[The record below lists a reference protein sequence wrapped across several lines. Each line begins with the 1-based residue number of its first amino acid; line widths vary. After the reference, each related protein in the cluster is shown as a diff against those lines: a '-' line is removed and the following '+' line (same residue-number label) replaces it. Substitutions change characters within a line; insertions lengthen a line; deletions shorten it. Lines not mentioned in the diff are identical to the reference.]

1 MDACNAQKEEMT
13 EITMYNENQNPLNAI
28 PQSTSKKSRL
38 VIFGGVVL
46 AFCGV
51 TALLCHTFY
60 SAQKSDILAA
70 QEERLKLNVSS
81 LADNIRIW
89 EESLA
94 SLAARVSESGQFS
107 LFASDIA
114 SMNAQDAKMLN
125 DSEDAEGKGE
135 DFALLVEQMPM
146 MRTQLQDF
154 TAYNGLHD
162 ARITKNTGSTL
173 LSATPRPTPILESQV
188 TVIKN
193 ATNNNKTS
201 YAPVRKST
209 SGMMLDFAAP
219 ILAEQQEIG
228 AKPETAF
235 LVSINITGQLANY
248 LSRGSGQS
256 QDMHSNL
263 LQYNGKNW
271 EVLRSD
277 STTPIPDAIKIA
289 ADAKTI
295 PFERREAVSG
305 NGSVYSIGQ
314 RVNNLNWIVVQ
325 EISANLVDAQLSRA
339 FNLVYGAGVF
349 LCLSVLL
356 MFSLVW
362 WIMIGREQRTVAE
375 QFRKLYQVIRKQ
387 KNLLDSINVS
397 LDVGLIM
404 ADVSGK
410 LHLVNRAFAEI
421 LDKKADELQDQN
433 LHGIVSDKAAFQI
446 QEAISSVS
454 QSNTSK
460 TIEIVLLLKGEERLF
475 RATLFPFL
483 DNEEETAAAV
493 ITMQDITEF
502 RRNSEKR
509 NKQQMST
516 IEALVGTIER
526 VDPYLAGHSSL
537 MRRLVEL
544 LADEMALEGKDKD
557 TLTTAAVLSQIGRIF
572 VPRELLSKTEKL
584 TPEEQAELGRIP
596 EYAHNILSTIDFGIP
611 VPMAILQM
619 NEKLD
624 GTGSPKKLQG
634 DEISLYGRVLSI
646 INTFSAMVSPRAFR
660 SSLPVDKA
668 LNILRDNKDAYDQ
681 NIVENL
687 AVVLQSAEGSK
698 AINAR
703 LTAVVPKENN

>member
-1 MDACNAQKEEMT
+1 
-13 EITMYNENQNPLNAI
+13 MYKENQNPLANV

-38 VIFGGVVL
+38 AIFGCVVL
-46 AFCGV
+46 AFCAV

-60 SAQKSDILAA
+60 SAQKSDILAS
-70 QEERLKLNVSS
+70 QEERLKLNVAS

-89 EESLA
+89 KESLT
-94 SLAARVSESGQFS
+94 SLAGRVSESGQYNF
-107 LFASDIA
+107 LAQDDIA
-114 SMNAQDAKMLN
+114 RLGAKDMKLLN
-125 DSEDAEGKGE
+125 DSETFETTNEEIAD
-135 DFALLVEQMPM
+135 LVAPLPM
-146 MRTQLQDF
+146 MRSLLQDF
-154 TAYNGLHD
+154 ASSNGLHE
-162 ARITKNTGSTL
+162 ARITNTTGGTL
-173 LSATPRPTPILESQV
+173 LSATPRPSPILEGQV
-188 TVIKN
+188 GAVKKSADTG
-193 ATNNNKTS
+193 KTS
-201 YAPVRKST
+201 YAPVRKAIN
-209 SGMMLDFAAP
+209 GMMLDFAAP
-219 ILAEQQEIG
+219 ILAEQHESG
-228 AKPETAF
+228 AKPGAAF
-235 LVSINITGQLANY
+235 LVSINVTGQLAAY
-248 LSRGSGQS
+248 LGRSPGQS
-256 QDMHSNL
+256 QDMRSSI

-277 STTPIPDAIKIA
+277 TTIAIPESIKLTPEV
-289 ADAKTI
+289 KSI
-295 PFERREAVSG
+295 PFENRESVFG
-305 NGSVYSIGQ
+305 NGTVYSVGQ
-314 RVNNLNWIVVQ
+314 RVDDLGWIVVQ
-325 EISANLVDAQLSRA
+325 EISASLVEAQLSRA
-339 FNLVYGAGVF
+339 FNLIYGGGIF

-362 WIMIGREQRTVAE
+362 WIMIGREQRSVAE

-421 LDKKADELQDQN
+421 LDANADELQDQN
-433 LHGIVSDKAAFQI
+433 LHSIISDKAAFKI
-446 QEAISSVS
+446 QEAISNVS
-454 QSNTSK
+454 QTNQSK
-460 TIEIVLLLKGEERLF
+460 TIEIILTLKDEDRLF

-483 DNEEETAAAV
+483 DKEEDTAAAV
-493 ITMQDITEF
+493 ITLQDITEF

-572 VPRELLSKTEKL
+572 VPRDLLSKTDKL

-624 GTGSPKKLQG
+624 GTGSPKKLKG
-634 DEISLYGRVLSI
+634 DDISLYGRVLSI

-660 SSLPVDKA
+660 ASLPVDKA
-668 LNILRDNKDAYDQ
+668 LNILRDNKTAYDQ
-681 NIVENL
+681 KIVESL
-687 AVVLQSAEGSK
+687 AVILQSPEGSQ

-703 LTAVVPKENN
+703 LTNAPSVEKNT

>member
-1 MDACNAQKEEMT
+1 
-13 EITMYNENQNPLNAI
+13 MYNENQSSLNAV
-28 PQSTSKKSRL
+28 PQTTSKKSRL
-38 VIFGGVVL
+38 LIFGGVVL

-94 SLAARVSESGQFS
+94 ALAARVSESGQYR
-107 LFASDIA
+107 LFAQDLANINS
-114 SMNAQDAKMLN
+114 QDAKLLN
-125 DSEDAEGKGE
+125 DAENIESQDEDV
-135 DFALLVEQMPM
+135 ALLAEQIPM

-154 TAYNGLHD
+154 TSYNGLHD
-162 ARITKNTGSTL
+162 ARIARASGSTL
-173 LSATPRPTPILESQV
+173 LSATPRPAPILESQV
-188 TVIKN
+188 AAVKV
-193 ATNNNKTS
+193 ATNDNKTS
-201 YAPVRKST
+201 YAPVRKAT
-209 SGMMLDFAAP
+209 TGMMLDFAAP
-219 ILAEQQEIG
+219 ILAEQQEAG
-228 AKPETAF
+228 AKPSAAF
-235 LVSINITGQLANY
+235 LVSINVTGQLANY
-248 LSRGSGQS
+248 LSRGAGQS

-271 EVLRSD
+271 ELLRSD
-277 STTPIPDAIKIA
+277 STQPIPDGLKIA
-289 ADAKTI
+289 PDAKTI
-295 PFERREAVSG
+295 SFARREAVSG
-305 NGSVYSIGQ
+305 TGSVYSVGQ

-325 EISANLVDAQLSRA
+325 EISASLVDAQLSRA

-421 LDKKADELQDQN
+421 LGKQADELQDQN
-433 LHGIVSDKAAFQI
+433 LHAIISDKAAFQI

-454 QSNTSK
+454 QNNQSK
-460 TIEIVLLLKGEERLF
+460 TIEIVLTLKGEERLF
-475 RATLFPFL
+475 RATLFPFI
-483 DNEEETAAAV
+483 DNEEDTAAAV

-544 LADEMALEGKDKD
+544 LADEMALEGRDKD

-572 VPRELLSKTEKL
+572 VPRDLLSKTDKL

-596 EYAHNILSTIDFGIP
+596 EYAYNILSTIDFGIP
-611 VPMAILQM
+611 VPNAILQM

-624 GTGSPKKLQG
+624 GTGSPNKLSG
-634 DEISLYGRVLSI
+634 EEISLYGRVLSI

-660 SSLPVDKA
+660 ASLPVDKA
-668 LNILRDNKDAYDQ
+668 LNILRENKNAYDQ

-687 AVVLQSAEGSK
+687 AVVLQSAEGSQ

-703 LTAVVPKENN
+703 LTSVPPKDM